1 MHRYLVY
8 YKTQIQRFYSNSY
21 PESVYCNYTSMVMLG
36 NSAGEVYD
44 EFNRQNAPKDDGCS
58 LDVPFTQVL
67 TISDLGEY
75 IKDEPTESVK
85 DKTEKTVDDWVK
97 ELEG

>member
-8 YKTQIQRFYSNSY
+8 YKTEIQRFYSHTY
-21 PESVYCNYTSMVMLG
+21 PESVYCNYSSMIMLG

-44 EFNRQNAPKDDGCS
+44 EFNSENASKNSDFA

-75 IKDEPTESVK
+75 IEDKPVEDKNKKDEEYII
-85 DKTEKTVDDWVK
+85 DE
-97 ELEG
+97 